1 MEDSG
6 GENPRKIMGV
16 VREAQEE
23 REERGSSLRE
33 RSLTIGGG
41 GLVNFGGGLRFFERP
56 FREG

>member
-1 MEDSG
+1 M
-6 GENPRKIMGV
+6 GE

-23 REERGSSLRE
+23 REERGQRGSSLRE

-41 GLVNFGGGLRFFERP
+41 GLVNFWGGLRFFGRP

>member
-1 MEDSG
+1 
-6 GENPRKIMGV
+6 MGV

-41 GLVNFGGGLRFFERP
+41 GLVNFGGGLRFFGRP